1 LAIGEIKAQ
10 ARCNTDSQLVLGLA
24 PLNTACPVQ
33 STTRTDV
40 GWTVGGGSE
49 FGLTDNWS
57 VKSET
62 SYFNLGT
69 SNYTFGQLAPS
80 GADIRRTGW
89 ISTIGLNY
97 RFAPEAPV
105 IAKY

>member
-1 LAIGEIKAQ
+1 LAIGEIEAQ
-10 ARCNTDSQLVLGLA
+10 IRCNTDSRLIAGIA
-24 PLNTACPVQ
+24 PLNPGCPAQ
-33 STTRTDV
+33 GTTRTEA

-49 FGLTDNWS
+49 LALTDNWS

-69 SNYTFGQLAPS
+69 NTYTFGLLGSA
-80 GADIRRTGW
+80 ADVRRVGW

-105 IAKY
+105 ISKY